1 MKQFT
6 HKKSLGSL
14 NLRGKKNI
22 KVCKRKKY
30 NHNLIFE
37 FSGCEVEELRIL
49 LCKPKAILMKSYT
62 NLVGEHT
69 GIT

>member
-6 HKKSLGSL
+6 HKKKFRVFKLE
-14 NLRGKKNI
+14 GKKR

-30 NHNLIFE
+30 NHNIIFE
-37 FSGCEVEELRIL
+37 FSGCEVEELRFL

-62 NLVGEHT
+62 NLAGEHT